1 MLAQYLGNVR
11 HLNSLELA
19 PPGNSMRYNEKNQP
33 PESNTFFLNEHVFK
47 KNSIKFKVGSVVP
60 KLAKFYHNHSYYFQ
74 QIR

>member
-1 MLAQYLGNVR
+1 MSAQYLGNVR

-33 PESNTFFLNEHVFK
+33 PLKTATRFFLNEHVFK

-60 KLAKFYHNHSYYFQ
+60 KLAKFYYNHS
-74 QIR
+74 